1 MGTSTEPLF
10 LEPLPPLPELPPPR
24 RSTGAWI
31 LGILLGA
38 TLAVIFIGAFVWMTT
53 GLGVLHVLSALRD
66 VNKPAVIN
74 VDQPTV
80 VRQVQQLQR
89 LETVNY
95 TMDKIISGEHSN
107 PYLPKFLIGDKL
119 ILVVHGEVIAGI
131 SLGGVLSGDVAVT
144 GDKVSIKLP
153 AAEIFTT
160 NLDNSKTKVYSRET
174 GLLSSTDPFLETEVR
189 QEAERQLTEA
199 AEQDGILKTAA
210 DNGRATIAGL
220 LRGLGFKDVDVQ

>member
-10 LEPLPPLPELPPPR
+10 LEPLPPLPEPPPPR

-31 LGILLGA
+31 VGILLGA

-53 GLGVLHVLSALRD
+53 GLGILHALNALRD

-107 PYLPKFLIGDKL
+107 PYLPKFLI
-119 ILVVHGEVIAGI
+119 
-131 SLGGVLSGDVAVT
+131 
-144 GDKVSIKLP
+144 
-153 AAEIFTT
+153 
-160 NLDNSKTKVYSRET
+160 
-174 GLLSSTDPFLETEVR
+174 
-189 QEAERQLTEA
+189 
-199 AEQDGILKTAA
+199 
-210 DNGRATIAGL
+210 
-220 LRGLGFKDVDVQ
+220 